1 LDSYGVNLSCNVVI
15 IIIIMIMIMI
25 MIIIIIMM
33 IMVYLTDP
41 QGGFSLLNYII
52 FAIKTNC
59 ISYN

>member
-1 LDSYGVNLSCNVVI
+1 MIIIVVVII

-25 MIIIIIMM
+25 IIIIMMM

-41 QGGFSLLNYII
+41 QGGFPLLNYII